1 MPFYD
6 SKQAREL
13 PVTCKNNDMA
23 RRARARAIVASPA
36 VSVVTVVS
44 IALTLTTFGPAQ
56 VLALAATTTPTPTA
70 TTTATPSPS
79 PTASVTPTPS
89 TSVAPRP
96 TVSVNLSPTASLTPT
111 PSTSVTTSPT
121 SIPSPSPGGILAT
134 GAVPVDHHVLA
145 RIDSTDLQARYL
157 SVDAPITDASQ
168 FQTLRVRFRIHNA
181 GTAPIT
187 TAPQLEYRTESSSG
201 YVVVP
206 EEFLK
211 GIPFRVDREWVSSRT
226 PGGGTMQGPLGEDIA
241 VATFLTGKEGG
252 DLAMTGHHSMGAN
265 PDREITLPSASYTE
279 QEFTVSLTMDA
290 KYLTGYEL
298 RITGNGT
305 MLAGTQVATI
315 RLGAAPALRLSPGQQ
330 QGVDVGGPKP
340 RIRTGVVR

>member
-1 MPFYD
+1 V
-6 SKQAREL
+6 K
-13 PVTCKNNDMA
+13 CKNNDMA
-23 RRARARAIVASPA
+23 RRARVRAIVASPA

-56 VLALAATTTPTPTA
+56 VLALAATTTPTA
-70 TTTATPSPS
+70 TTTASPTATPSPS

-89 TSVAPRP
+89 TSVTPRP
-96 TVSVNLSPTASLTPT
+96 TVSVTLSPTASLTST

-121 SIPSPSPGGILAT
+121 PIPSPSPGDVLAP

-145 RIDSTDLQARYL
+145 RIDSTDLQTRYL

-168 FQTLRVRFRIHNA
+168 FQTLRVRFKIHNA

-187 TAPQLEYRTESSSG
+187 TAPQLEYRTQGSSG
-201 YVVVP
+201 YAVVP

-211 GIPFRVDREWVSSRT
+211 GIPFRVDREWVPSLG

-241 VATFLTGKEGG
+241 VAKFLTGKEGG
-252 DLAMTGHHSMGAN
+252 GLAMTGHHSMGAN
-265 PDREITLPSASYTE
+265 PDRDITLPSASYTE

-298 RITGNGT
+298 RITGGGT
-305 MLAGTQVATI
+305 LPAGTQVATI

>member
-1 MPFYD
+1 M
-6 SKQAREL
+6 K
-13 PVTCKNNDMA
+13 CKNNDMA
-23 RRARARAIVASPA
+23 RRARVRAIVASPA

-44 IALTLTTFGPAQ
+44 IALALTTFGPAQ
-56 VLALAATTTPTPTA
+56 VLALAATTTPTA
-70 TTTATPSPS
+70 TTTASPAATPSPS
-79 PTASVTPTPS
+79 PTASVTPTP
-89 TSVAPRP
+89 
-96 TVSVNLSPTASLTPT
+96 N
-111 PSTSVTTSPT
+111 TSVTTSPT
-121 SIPSPSPGGILAT
+121 VNVTPSPTSIPSTSVTPSPTPTPSPSPGGVLAP

-168 FQTLRVRFRIHNA
+168 FQELRVRFKIHNA

-187 TAPQLEYRTESSSG
+187 TAPQLEYRTQGSSG
-201 YVVVP
+201 YAVVP

-211 GIPFRVDREWVSSRT
+211 GIPFRVDREWVPSRG

-241 VATFLTGKEGG
+241 VAKFLTGKEGG
-252 DLAMTGHHSMGAN
+252 GLAMTGHHSMGAN
-265 PDREITLPSASYTE
+265 PDRDITLPSASYTE

-298 RITGNGT
+298 RITDGGT
-305 MLAGTQVATI
+305 MPAGTQVATI